1 MQVVIVQSMQ
11 LFDTYCMFLV
21 TSSFMA
27 TYKKP
32 YLKSELCVCVCLFYM
47 VLCTMIGVLLVTLFL
62 KTSNLV
68 SQDSQPMFEIDERS
82 YLCIGFLTILQKE
95 TLMPNII
102 PNPMTN
108 SIYENISFCTPRSW

>member
-1 MQVVIVQSMQ
+1 MQVVIVQSRK

-21 TSSFMA
+21 TFSFMA

-32 YLKSELCVCVCLFYM
+32 YLKSELCVCVCVCLFYM
-47 VLCTMIGVLLVTLFL
+47 VLCTMIGVLLVTLLL

-95 TLMPNII
+95 TL
-102 PNPMTN
+102 
-108 SIYENISFCTPRSW
+108 YA